1 VPDVLKYLD
10 ISYPFLEEAPVGNSK
25 DYLNQREL
33 AADDSLS
40 LLENN
45 FLLTPSQLFAYKS
58 K

>member
-1 VPDVLKYLD
+1 
-10 ISYPFLEEAPVGNSK
+10 VGNSK